1 MQISPKFLCRF
12 FRQLTVVIGLLAAAS
27 PAARAEDAASP
38 DAPSAAKTTQDKD
51 GGVRIQVPQSP
62 ALAALKIGYLR
73 EIVEHPRPA
82 SRVDK
87 EPKDAGIAG
96 AQMAIDEDNA
106 GGRFTGQ
113 DYSLDVSTVSSA
125 DKAVEALQK
134 FYDSDH
140 HYIVV
145 DALADTL
152 LKMAD

>member
-1 MQISPKFLCRF
+1 
-12 FRQLTVVIGLLAAAS
+12 
-27 PAARAEDAASP
+27 
-38 DAPSAAKTTQDKD
+38 
-51 GGVRIQVPQSP
+51 VPQSP

-125 DKAVEALQK
+125 DKAVEAWTRALDLDPMNENARRGLRMFQQEEK
-134 FYDSDH
+134 
-140 HYIVV
+140 
-145 DALADTL
+145 DAA
-152 LKMAD
+152 